1 MEADKENCPPELPRG
16 PTKIPTQSTSATSA
30 RPALQS
36 VAVPALAFPAED
48 PDEDRD
54 VLAPDGK
61 TLRAKRSVLF
71 YPSASVAA
79 KFNQQPFSRSAAKR
93 DSILALGSIGYLQH
107 LYTKQGI
114 ANRSRPAT
122 KSAMQLAIGPAG
134 EAMLGSDPVTSSSS
148 PTTSLRGLPGQIK
161 EEDEFELPDLPPSP
175 KAAAYV
181 RPRFLDV
188 ARPLEADTNALRAL
202 LVADLQRL
210 SDVWQLADWIQADP
224 DAETLRSLL
233 ADSEDQRQGTNDTA
247 DVLRLVD
254 ATTKAIRSVRSYLL
268 ALPQQ
273 SKIPTTSPMEPSGKD
288 RYKRQSSFSG
298 VSRPGQ
304 VGTAVPARTSE
315 ILHADVSLEEPPAQS
330 SALSVPF
337 ITMPLARRLSTERA
351 AEDDDLSTL
360 RKAALEM
367 LAALKEMEETHRVE
381 ALEADGGSHE
391 QDVSLSATDASDDL
405 TGATTTPVGY
415 LYRQDLKLTDLV
427 QEKQAIERYLKTAN
441 AVLSASVSGHEK
453 QSSAVSQG
461 QEHES
466 HSAAAQTATNP
477 HAAEASSIAADARGA
492 WTASGLG
499 TGERVW
505 HFLMDH
511 CASCEVVPAARL
523 QRLRDTSGD
532 LDALLALVSDG
543 FLLCQAFNEVV
554 RRSAKPWGYISSRE
568 MHDLE
573 AEEAALL
580 HKEAQRLRQA
590 QQGEAPTF
598 QTRSARANDIIESE
612 NGGVGEIGK
621 ATQSSRPGWTFRRT
635 ENLRV
640 WAAALRLRHGI
651 QTTATRAVAKS
662 AAPGPTYGSL
672 GMGKLALHGRR
683 VASESTAYADTQT
696 HQLSARTID
705 FDPAKVARRDNE
717 WQPMLTTLLETWIAA
732 VADESN
738 FTS

>member
-1 MEADKENCPPELPRG
+1 MEADKENCPPELLGG

-36 VAVPALAFPAED
+36 VAVPALAFPVED

-122 KSAMQLAIGPAG
+122 KGAMQLAIGPAG
-134 EAMLGSDPVTSSSS
+134 EAMLGSDPATSSSS
-148 PTTSLRGLPGQIK
+148 PTASLGGLPGQIK
-161 EEDEFELPDLPPSP
+161 EEDEVELADLPASP
-175 KAAAYV
+175 KATAYV

-188 ARPLEADTNALRAL
+188 ARPLEADVNALRAL

-210 SDVWQLADWIQADP
+210 SDVWQLADWIEADP
-224 DAETLRSLL
+224 DADTLRSLL
-233 ADSEDQRQGTNDTA
+233 TDSEERPTDANDTA

-268 ALPQQ
+268 ALPQR
-273 SKIPTTSPMEPSGKD
+273 SKIPTTSPIEPSGRD

-304 VGTAVPARTSE
+304 VGTAVPTRTSE

-330 SALSVPF
+330 SSLAVPF
-337 ITMPLARRLSTERA
+337 IKMPLAKRLSTERA

-360 RKAALEM
+360 RRAALEM
-367 LAALKEMEETHRVE
+367 LATLKEMEETHRVE
-381 ALEADGGSHE
+381 ALEADGEAHE
-391 QDVSLSATDASDDL
+391 QDVSLSATDASDDS
-405 TGATTTPVGY
+405 TEPITTPVGY
-415 LYRQDLKLTDLV
+415 LYRQDLKLTDLAK
-427 QEKQAIERYLKTAN
+427 EKEAIEHYLRTAN
-441 AVLSASVSGHEK
+441 AVLSASVSGHGK
-453 QSSAVSQG
+453 QSSAAS
-461 QEHES
+461 HEQDRDFGAI
-466 HSAAAQTATNP
+466 AAETATKH
-477 HAAEASSIAADARGA
+477 HAAEASSISADTRRAWAAP
-492 WTASGLG
+492 GLS
-499 TGERVW
+499 TGERVY
-505 HFLMDH
+505 HFLIDH

-523 QRLRDTSGD
+523 QRLSDTSGD
-532 LDALLALVSDG
+532 LDSLLALVSDG

-580 HKEAQRLRQA
+580 HKEAQRLRQT

-598 QTRSARANDIIESE
+598 QTRSARPNDSKESG
-612 NGGVGEIGK
+612 NGEVGEGGK

-640 WAAALRLRHGI
+640 WAAALRLRHSI
-651 QTTATRAVAKS
+651 QTTATRAVAKP

-683 VASESTAYADTQT
+683 VASESTAYADHQT
-696 HQLSARTID
+696 LQLSARTID
-705 FDPAKVARRDNE
+705 FDPAKVARRDNG
-717 WQPMLTTLLETWIAA
+717 WQPMLTTLLEAWIAA
-732 VADESN
+732 VADE
-738 FTS
+738 T